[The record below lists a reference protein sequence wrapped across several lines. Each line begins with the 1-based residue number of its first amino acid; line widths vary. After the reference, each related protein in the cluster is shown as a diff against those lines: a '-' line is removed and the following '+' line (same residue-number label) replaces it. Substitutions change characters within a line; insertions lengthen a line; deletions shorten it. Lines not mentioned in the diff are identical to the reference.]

1 MNSDFADASSVT
13 LWSVTLE
20 ETYVQEAGDAEW
32 FACLSE
38 RVPQPSFFRQSSKF
52 TQLVSVSLV
61 SLLVASSDLQLDQ
74 AQASITQSILHNL
87 ETWRGIGLKWCGG
100 GG

>member
-1 MNSDFADASSVT
+1 M
-13 LWSVTLE
+13 
-20 ETYVQEAGDAEW
+20 QEAGDAEW

-38 RVPQPSFFRQSSKF
+38 RVPQPSFFRQSSNF

-87 ETWRGIGLKWCGG
+87 ETWRGIGLKWRGG
-100 GG
+100 GGVKINKQTWIDFGKDLVGVGIKW